1 MAKILFILRTPELYD
16 PVGVI
21 SLAATLK
28 SKGHEADIV
37 SVSETDVFRAAGDFS
52 PDIVAYSA
60 TTGSHR
66 YYYSLNRSLAAR
78 YRFFSVMGGPHAT
91 FFPQDQPASGMDAFC
106 RGEGEGAL
114 VELAEHVQAG
124 ADPGGIRNLVVAG
137 KANPLRPLIE
147 DLDSLPFSDRSEYYE
162 RAWVRDHPVRSFIV
176 SRGCAYACPYCFNSK
191 WNEMYRGLG
200 AVLRRQS
207 VDRVIDEVNLVRRR
221 YPTQFIRFNDDVF
234 AYGNTTRWLD
244 EFAGKYRAR
253 VGLPFEC
260 YMRCEDV
267 THETARLLRKA
278 GCRSVRM
285 GIECGDAG
293 IRARLLARPVG
304 DDRILDAFVT
314 VRQHGL
320 VPVSS
325 TMLALPGGAESTDEE
340 SVRFTVRARPG
351 FADFYIYHPYP
362 GTPLGEYAREQGI
375 FEGDFQSFSAYFG
388 STPSP
393 LKCFSPGR
401 KRRQMLLSAWGTVA
415 AYAPAWSEFILA
427 CLSRIPSQFL
437 GFLLYFAVKVLAN
450 RRISPVRM
458 PVWRA
463 LRQLA
468 NAFRLERDRRYAR
481 ANPRSG
487 SLGFRF

>member
-1 MAKILFILRTPELYD
+1 MARILFILRTPELYD

-21 SLAATLK
+21 SLAATLRG
-28 SKGHEADIV
+28 KGHEAAIV
-37 SVSETDVFRAAGDFS
+37 SVSETNIFGATGYFS

-78 YRFFSVMGGPHAT
+78 FRFFSVMGGPHAT
-91 FFPQDQPASGMDAFC
+91 FFPQDQTSSGIDAFC

-124 ADPGGIRNLVVAG
+124 ADPSGIRNLVVAG
-137 KANPLRPLIE
+137 KVNPLRPLIE
-147 DLDSLPFSDRSEYYE
+147 DLDSLPFSDRSDYYE
-162 RAWVRDHPVRSFIV
+162 RTWLRDHPVRSFIV

-200 AVLRRQS
+200 TLLRRQS
-207 VDRVIDEVNLVRRR
+207 VNRVIDEVNLVRRR

-234 AYGNTTRWLD
+234 VYGMSRWLE
-244 EFAGKYRAR
+244 EFAEKYRAR

-285 GIECGDAG
+285 GIECGDAT
-293 IRARLLARPVG
+293 IRARLLARPVAS
-304 DDRILDAFVT
+304 DRILDAFST
-314 VRQHGL
+314 VRQHGMI
-320 VPVSS
+320 PASS
-325 TMLALPGGAESTDEE
+325 AMLALPGGTEAADEE

-375 FEGDFQSFSAYFG
+375 FDGDFHNFSAYFG

-393 LKCFSPGR
+393 LKCFSPSR
-401 KRRQMLLSAWGTVA
+401 KRRQMLLAAWGTVA
-415 AYAPAWSEFILA
+415 AFAPAWSEFILA

-437 GFLLYFAVKVLAN
+437 AFLFYFIAKVLAN

-458 PVWRA
+458 PLWRA
-463 LRQLA
+463 MRQVA
-468 NAFRLERDRRYAR
+468 RAFRLEMDRRCT
-481 ANPRSG
+481 
-487 SLGFRF
+487 RF